1 MPEGSKN
8 MNTNLKKTIAF
19 FFFLLA
25 GMVVGSVVAELLR
38 DVSAL
43 SFLSRIYSV
52 GLSTDAPLVLD
63 LIIFKLAFG
72 FTLSV
77 SLSQIFFVIISLIIY
92 AKVMK

>member
-1 MPEGSKN
+1 

-25 GMVVGSVVAELLR
+25 GIVVGSVVAELLR
-38 DVSAL
+38 DVSQLA
-43 SFLSRIYSV
+43 FLSKIYSV
-52 GLSTDAPLVLD
+52 GLSTDSPLVLD